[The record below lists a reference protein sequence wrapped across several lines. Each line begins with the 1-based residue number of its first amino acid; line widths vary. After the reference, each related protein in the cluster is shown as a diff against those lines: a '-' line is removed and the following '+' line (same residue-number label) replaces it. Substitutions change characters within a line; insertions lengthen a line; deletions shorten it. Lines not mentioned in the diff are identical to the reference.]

1 MRSFWA
7 RCNRLTGWFTMTAI
21 TVVIVCA
28 PSLSGQAAQAGQQ
41 GSPSPASSV
50 AHEFPITLQQ
60 SVVAGKTAIGTK
72 IEAKLSLA
80 TLVDGTVI
88 PRNAVLSGEVVD
100 STAKSEKA
108 PSRLSIRM
116 DSAQWKE
123 GSMPIKAYLTA
134 WFYPT
139 VINAGQDVQYG
150 PMQPASRTW
159 NGEGQYPDANS
170 KVYRPFPG
178 GDSNQN
184 SGAPDTSSASTSHNR
199 ISMKNVE
206 AEAGA
211 DGAITI
217 ISRRSN
223 IKLDKATTYILTSG
237 ELPAAK

>member
-1 MRSFWA
+1 MRSFPA
-7 RCNRLTGWFTMTAI
+7 RRSRLPGWLTLTGI
-21 TVVIVCA
+21 TVVLVCGK
-28 PSLSGQAAQAGQQ
+28 SLAGQQ
-41 GSPSPASSV
+41 SGQQNSPLPV
-50 AHEFPITLQQ
+50 AAGAREFPIVLQQ
-60 SVVAGKTAIGTK
+60 NVVAGKTAVGTK

-80 TLVDGTVI
+80 TLVNGTVI
-88 PRNAVLSGEVVD
+88 PRNAILSGEVLD
-100 STAKSEKA
+100 SIAKSEKA

-139 VINAGQDVQYG
+139 VMNAGQDVQYG
-150 PMQPASRTW
+150 PTQPASRTW

-184 SGAPDTSSASTSHNR
+184 SGAPDTSIASTSRNR
-199 ISMKNVE
+199 VSMKNVE

-217 ISRRSN
+217 VSRHSN
-223 IKLDKATTYILTSG
+223 IKLDKSTTYILASG
-237 ELPAAK
+237 ELLAAK

>member
-1 MRSFWA
+1 MA
-7 RCNRLTGWFTMTAI
+7 R
-21 TVVIVCA
+21 
-28 PSLSGQAAQAGQQ
+28 
-41 GSPSPASSV
+41 
-50 AHEFPITLQQ
+50 EFPIVLQQ
-60 SVVAGKTAIGTK
+60 NVVAGKTAVGAK
-72 IEAKLSLA
+72 IQAKLNLA
-80 TLVDGTVI
+80 TLVNGTVI
-88 PRNAVLSGEVVD
+88 PRNAVLSGEVVE
-100 STAKSEKA
+100 SSAKSEQE

-116 DSAQWKE
+116 DSAQWNE

-139 VINAGQDVQYG
+139 VISPGQDLQYG

-199 ISMKNVE
+199 VAMKNVE

-211 DGAITI
+211 DGVITI
-217 ISRRSN
+217 VSRHSN
-223 IKLDKATTYILTSG
+223 IKLDKSTTYILSSG